1 MVELPLAI
9 QLEQF
14 TIDEYPPKLM
24 MIDHEGLPVPKGKPA
39 SLLIDSTFASGPI
52 NGWTVSVVRRLDQAA
67 PAVLVSMAGNMPRE
81 MMGQLKM
88 DSLGMAV
95 NKGGFVPFQGRGAQC
110 ALLIKASKGGTVRTG
125 WVTCGS
131 YLFPYQGLP
140 LPDGH
145 TIAMPDRE
153 PERYASLVD
162 IYTKSGQN
170 IRTTI
175 EVNKPF
181 TVEGWKVYQLS
192 YNEQMG
198 KWSTL
203 SIFECVR
210 DAWLPVVY
218 VGIFLLLA
226 GAILM
231 FVVGVRSRNQV
242 NEA

>member
-95 NKGGFVPFQGRGAQC
+95 NKGGFVPFQGRRLCQKSI
-110 ALLIKASKGGTVRTG
+110 L
-125 WVTCGS
+125 S
-131 YLFPYQGLP
+131 YLR
-140 LPDGH
+140 
-145 TIAMPDRE
+145 I
-153 PERYASLVD
+153 
-162 IYTKSGQN
+162 
-170 IRTTI
+170 
-175 EVNKPF
+175 
-181 TVEGWKVYQLS
+181 
-192 YNEQMG
+192 
-198 KWSTL
+198 
-203 SIFECVR
+203 
-210 DAWLPVVY
+210 
-218 VGIFLLLA
+218 
-226 GAILM
+226 
-231 FVVGVRSRNQV
+231 
-242 NEA
+242 